1 MTWTQKQYHF
11 MKHFNISRILLVSLV
26 MGTLTFSSC
35 KKVAKEASEK
45 AAKELSEES
54 AEAATKKAGK
64 MSLRE
69 IGEKTVKKIDF
80 DDFIKLLEKEY
91 PATHT
96 SFSML
101 DKDFQHSIF
110 SEMQKHSDFFENV
123 ISSRTL
129 LDKYVVFT
137 KDAPKLA
144 NNVSMLRYIA
154 SNEGAMEQ
162 MLVKQSGN
170 VVSLFQKGTNK
181 LLGKYHDGVIEVVEP
196 FAKDGRTF
204 ESSLLRSDMIP
215 NTLYKVRGKM
225 GLNYLIQSD
234 DLGRTMTVQ
243 ASKLDPDDI
252 ITNVLRRNQDLN
264 LGNEW
269 LDALKKIK
277 QSSKGDDIDLKVAY
291 KYADNKL
298 SPKSVKITALV
309 NSKPCVEQN
318 FINLNQITT
327 NRMSAGKKAIA
338 ANVRKTVTRI
348 LVTSKNQFITSK
360 RYVQWL
366 KSNPNS
372 IVKTGIKDANVL
384 RENMYKVMGK
394 SAKYAKKTAING
406 NQAHHIIGNKTPI
419 AANKLKK
426 FGIDINDPMN
436 GVFLPSSNRSGL
448 KGTIHR
454 GGHTEDYY
462 QYIEQMF
469 TNCKSQEDCYQVL
482 DKIKDDLYKGKIKL
496 YSDDKHQVNK
506 ILKTTK
512 AA

>member
-45 AAKELSEES
+45 VAKEFSEES
-54 AEAATKKAGK
+54 AETAAKKAGE

-69 IGEKTVKKIDF
+69 IGEKTIKKIDF
-80 DDFIKLLEKEY
+80 EGFIKLLKKEY

-101 DKDFQHSIF
+101 DKDFQRSIF

-154 SNEGAMEQ
+154 SNENVMEQ

-170 VVSLFQKGTNK
+170 VVSLFQKGTSK

-215 NTLYKVRGKM
+215 NTLYKVKGKM
-225 GLNYLIQSD
+225 GYGYLIQSD
-234 DLGRTMTVQ
+234 DLGRTATVQ
-243 ASKLDPDDI
+243 AQQLDPNDI
-252 ITNVLRRNQDLN
+252 ITNVLQQNKDVN
-264 LGNEW
+264 LG
-269 LDALKKIK
+269 DAWQTAFMKIK
-277 QSSKGDDIDLKVAY
+277 QSSKGGDVDLKVTY
-291 KYADNKL
+291 KYAENTL
-298 SPKSVKITALV
+298 SPKYVKITAKV
-309 NSKPCVEQN
+309 NGKPRIDQN
-318 FINLNQITT
+318 FVNINNKATLGL
-327 NRMSAGKKAIA
+327 MHGKKELVSS
-338 ANVRKTVTRI
+338 VRKTITRI

-360 RYVQWL
+360 EYLKWL

-372 IVKTGIKDANVL
+372 IVKTGVKDASVL
-384 RENMYKVMGK
+384 RDNMYKVMGK
-394 SAKYAKKTAING
+394 NAKYAKKTAING
-406 NQAHHIIGNKTPI
+406 NQAHHIIGNKTPL

-426 FGIDINDPMN
+426 YGIDINDPMN

-469 TNCKSQEDCYQVL
+469 ANCKSKEDCYQVL

-496 YSDDKHQVNK
+496 YSDEKHQANK
-506 ILKTTK
+506 ILTTK
-512 AA
+512 KAA